1 MKITFKDTS
10 KIWVKVCCL
19 HNRVL
24 VESVSSFVDF
34 GDLVALS
41 FIDEDSSDFFSVD
54 LGDMPVLQGVN
65 FDDFLDLPLDFCRNK
80 ASIDTL

>member
-34 GDLVALS
+34 ALS
-41 FIDEDSSDFFSVD
+41 FIDEISSDFFSVD